1 MQLPNGVQIRKQSTV
16 GIMDHQKW
24 SYKPQPK
31 PFLQLVA
38 YRGGSVLGY
47 SQIEEGDELAELAA
61 VGDLLHRFSEAL

>member
-1 MQLPNGVQIRKQSTV
+1 
-16 GIMDHQKW
+16 MDHQKW